1 MAQDY
6 FEKAHAVPDYKDVE
20 TLQKFLSS
28 RMRIVSRERSHIN
41 AKNQR
46 KLSKAI
52 KYARYLALVPY
63 TSYQKTE

>member
-1 MAQDY
+1 MIKDY
-6 FEKAHAVPDYKDVE
+6 FEKAGTSPDYKDVD
-20 TLQKFLSS
+20 TLTKFVSS
-28 RMRIVSRERSHIN
+28 RMRIVSRDRSGVN

-52 KYARYLALVPY
+52 KHARYLALLPF

>member
-1 MAQDY
+1 MIKDY
-6 FEKAHAVPDYKDVE
+6 FEKAGTTPDYKDVD
-20 TLQKFLSS
+20 TLTKFVSS
-28 RMRIVSRERSHIN
+28 RMRIVSRDRSGVN

-52 KYARYLALVPY
+52 KHARYLALLPF